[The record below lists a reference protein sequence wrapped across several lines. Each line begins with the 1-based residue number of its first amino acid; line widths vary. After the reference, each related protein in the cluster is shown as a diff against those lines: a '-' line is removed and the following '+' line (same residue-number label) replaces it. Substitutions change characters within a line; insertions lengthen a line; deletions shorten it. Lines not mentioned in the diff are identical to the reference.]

1 MRPRSMVWKGEGGL
15 YKVLYSD
22 PIESATVDVK
32 MFLSHAIF
40 ARHCAYTLKAQPNME
55 ILLVG
60 SKQLLLYI
68 CTTQAD
74 KMGNRTAL
82 VGTGLKF

>member
-1 MRPRSMVWKGEGGL
+1 MVWKGEGGL

-32 MFLSHAIF
+32 MFLTHAIF
-40 ARHCAYTLKAQPNME
+40 ARHCAYTLKARPNME
-55 ILLVG
+55 IL
-60 SKQLLLYI
+60 QLYI

>member
-1 MRPRSMVWKGEGGL
+1 M
-15 YKVLYSD
+15 LYSD

-32 MFLSHAIF
+32 MFLTHAL
-40 ARHCAYTLKAQPNME
+40 HCAYTLKAQPNME

-60 SKQLLLYI
+60 SKQLQLYI